1 MGSRRSFPDGRK
13 SSAGGD
19 GAIFVF
25 NLLMRERMRIPP
37 NGWKFASLDEPG
49 LQEPRGLR
57 CSGMGTIGSR
67 ALLASLWVAA
77 VSLVH
82 GQSGTGQFLHAAWL
96 TSEGMPHNSVTA
108 AFQGTD
114 GYLWIG
120 TGKGVGRF
128 DGVRFENFSVNE
140 GLPDNNVLSMM
151 EDNRGRVWVGT
162 ERGVALREGGK
173 WRLPGEEWPATL
185 IWSLAQAG
193 DGAVWMG
200 TEKGALRWN
209 GGQAPPEAVPVTAGH
224 PEVRNLLADVGSD
237 AMWILHRTELFRWED
252 GQFERFPQLESL
264 ANGRELWRVHRDREG
279 AIWICGDG
287 FLAKRG
293 NSQTEWV
300 EMTSGVPDAEGIHI
314 DVLSATDGTLW
325 VATRNRGLRFFR
337 DGVWRRFGVDE
348 GLSHDDVRS
357 ISEDSEGNIW
367 LSTNGGGLNRLV
379 EQQIEVFG
387 RGRGLGRHVTTALSL
402 DQDGMLWVGTDGA
415 GVLKLKDNAF
425 EPALPEGL
433 LPTGYVWS
441 LLTASDGA
449 LWVGTFRDGV
459 MRWKD
464 GKAEWITAREG
475 LIRNWVPSLMEDRR
489 GRVWIGTRHGGVHLW
504 ENGKLL
510 TLRGNPDQ
518 EGVPINQMLEDRD
531 GTVWAATGGDGLYA
545 WKSGVFQREAGDEG
559 LPNNWVAALHEDAQG
574 RLWIG
579 TGGSGLA
586 LREAG
591 GFRVW
596 TVDQGLLSNSIQQI
610 QSDAHGCL
618 WLGTDS
624 GLQRVVIAE
633 LFEVMEGRKD
643 AVAGVAFNR
652 PDGLPNPQFTGG
664 HGNLS
669 LRDPSGALWFSLASG
684 AVRVKPEF
692 TRKDIQPIRV
702 RMESASSER
711 GEFWHFETPG
721 AAARRDKIRFPPGTG
736 TVRLRFTATALRAP
750 EKLRFRHRL
759 SGLEQDWQDSSNERV
774 AAYSSLP
781 PGDYQF
787 EVMAV
792 GRDGRWQSDAA
803 AIGFQIQ
810 PFFWQTMVF
819 RAVLATLGL
828 GALAAAVRWW
838 SLRRIRR
845 KMQLLTQERRVE
857 KERSRIARDLHDDL
871 GASLT
876 EINFLGTLAA
886 ESLEE
891 GTARGRI
898 EGVVERAQRMAKSLD
913 EIVWTVNPANDTL
926 ASTANYLCSRTQESL
941 EVLGI
946 RCWLEVS
953 DDLPEMPLDSEL
965 RHHLLMVVNE
975 AVHNV
980 MKHSRAREARLF
992 LGTQGTSLVVR
1003 VEDDGCGFDPD
1014 NVPPGRNGL
1023 ANLRRRMEAV
1033 GGKCTIDSAAGQ
1045 GTRVCFEL
1053 PLRHPGTTRKG

>member
-1 MGSRRSFPDGRK
+1 M
-13 SSAGGD
+13 
-19 GAIFVF
+19 
-25 NLLMRERMRIPP
+25 
-37 NGWKFASLDEPG
+37 
-49 LQEPRGLR
+49 
-57 CSGMGTIGSR
+57 
-67 ALLASLWVAA
+67 AA

-82 GQSGTGQFLHAAWL
+82 GQSGTGQFLYAAWL
-96 TSEGMPHNSVTA
+96 TSEGMPHNSVTS

-120 TGKGVGRF
+120 TGKGVSRF
-128 DGVRFENFSVNE
+128 DGVRFENFSVSE

-151 EDNRGRVWVGT
+151 EDRRGRMWAGT
-162 ERGVALREGGK
+162 ERGVALREAGK
-173 WRLPGEEWPATL
+173 WRHPGKGWPATL

-193 DGAVWMG
+193 DGAVWAG

-209 GGQAPPEAVPVTAGH
+209 GGQSPPEAVTVTAGH
-224 PEVRNLLADVGSD
+224 PEVRSLLADGASG

-252 GQFERFPQLESL
+252 GQLERFPQLEAL
-264 ANGRELWRVHRDREG
+264 ADGRELWRIQRDREG
-279 AIWICGDG
+279 AMWIGGDG

-293 NSQTEWV
+293 NSRSEWV
-300 EMTSGVPDAEGIHI
+300 EMTSAMPDAEGIHI
-314 DVLSATDGTLW
+314 DMLSATDGTLW
-325 VATRNRGLRFFR
+325 VATRNRGLRFLR
-337 DGVWRRFGVDE
+337 DGVWKRFGVEE

-357 ISEDSEGNIW
+357 ISEDTEGNLW
-367 LSTNGGGLNRLV
+367 VSTNGGGLNRVV

-387 RGRGLGRHVTTALSL
+387 RGRGLGRHVTTALAL
-402 DQDGMLWVGTDGA
+402 DKDGVTWAGSDGA
-415 GVLKLKDNAF
+415 GVLKLKGNDF
-425 EPALPEGL
+425 EPGLPDGL

-441 LLTASDGA
+441 LLAADDGA

-464 GKAEWITAREG
+464 GKAEWITVRDG
-475 LIRNWVPSLMEDRR
+475 LTRNWVPSLMEDRR
-489 GRVWIGTRHGGVHLW
+489 GRVWIGTRHGGVHRW
-504 ENGKLL
+504 ENGTLK
-510 TLRGNPDQ
+510 TLRGSPDE
-518 EGVPINQMLEDRD
+518 EGVAINQMLEDRD

-545 WKSGVFQREAGDEG
+545 WKSGDFQREGGAEG
-559 LPNNWVAALHEDAQG
+559 LPNDWVAALHEDSQG

-579 TGGSGLA
+579 TGGGGLA

-591 GFRVW
+591 RFRIW
-596 TVDQGLLSNSIQQI
+596 TQYQGLLSNSIQQI

-633 LFEVMEGRKD
+633 LFEVMDGRRD
-643 AVAGVAFNR
+643 TVAGVAFSR
-652 PDGLPNPQFTGG
+652 ADGLPTPQFTGG

-684 AVRVKPEF
+684 AVRVQPEF
-692 TRKDIQPIRV
+692 TRKDPIAIRV
-702 RMESASSER
+702 SIESASSER
-711 GEFWHFETPG
+711 GELWNFETPG
-721 AAARRDKIRFPPGTG
+721 AAARRDDVGFPPGTG
-736 TVRLRFTATALRAP
+736 TVRLRFTANLLRAP

-759 SGLEQDWQDSSNERV
+759 IGLEQDWQDSSNERV
-774 AAYSSLP
+774 VSYSSLS

-792 GRDGRWQSDAA
+792 GRDGRWQSDAT
-803 AIGFQIQ
+803 AIGFHIQ
-810 PFFWQTMVF
+810 PFFWQTMAF
-819 RAVLATLGL
+819 RVVMIMIGL
-828 GALAAAVRWW
+828 GALTAAVRWW

-886 ESLEE
+886 DSLEK
-891 GTARGRI
+891 GTTKNRI

-941 EVLGI
+941 EVLGM

-953 DDLPEMPLDSEL
+953 DNLPEMPLDSEL

-975 AVHNV
+975 AIHNV
-980 MKHSRAREARLF
+980 LKHSGAREARLF
-992 LGTQGTSLVVR
+992 LGNEGTSLVVR
-1003 VEDDGCGFDPD
+1003 VEDNGCGFGPD
-1014 NVPPGRNGL
+1014 EVPPGRNGL

-1033 GGKCTIDSAAGQ
+1033 GGKCTITSAVGH
-1045 GTRVCFEL
+1045 GTRVRFDV
-1053 PLRHPGTTRKG
+1053 PLRHPAPPRKG